1 MSAILRRSIA
11 SSRLLTRA
19 ATISK
24 PTASSSFLLRPR
36 YFTQEAQPRIRI
48 GSTAPNFKAVTT
60 EGEIDFHEWIGD
72 SWAILFSHPADFTP
86 VCTTELGAFSQL
98 KDEFAKRNAKL
109 IGLSVDPLEDHTKW
123 VKDIEEVVLDN
134 KPFNFPIISDA
145 DRKVSFLYDMVDQQG
160 FESLTNPDGSKNV
173 AFTIRNVFIIDPSKK
188 VRLFIVYPASTGRNT
203 AEVLRVLDALQLTDK
218 SGLVTPVN
226 WTEGKDVII
235 PPSVKNEEAAQ
246 KYGEFKEVKPYLRF
260 TKAPTLKS
268 SFLGSDSSSAFGYGR
283 LILGATLVSGL
294 VLSTFDEKDLS
305 KVGQLNRVF
314 EK

>member
-24 PTASSSFLLRPR
+24 PTVSLGLLRPR
-36 YFTQEAQPRIRI
+36 YFTQESQPRIRI
-48 GSTAPNFKAVTT
+48 GSTAPNFKALTT

-86 VCTTELGAFSQL
+86 VCTTELGAFAQL
-98 KDEFAKRNAKL
+98 KDEFAKRNTKL

-160 FESLTNPDGSKNV
+160 FESLVNPDGSKNI

-203 AEVLRVLDALQLTDK
+203 AEVLRVLDSLQLTDK
-218 SGLVTPVN
+218 TGLVTPVN
-226 WTEGKDVII
+226 WTQGKDVII
-235 PPSVKNEEAAQ
+235 PPSVKNEDAAQ

-268 SFLGSDSSSAFGYGR
+268 SFLGSDSSAFGYGR
-283 LILGATLVSGL
+283 FVLGATLVSGL
-294 VLSTFDEKDLS
+294 ALSTFDEKDLA